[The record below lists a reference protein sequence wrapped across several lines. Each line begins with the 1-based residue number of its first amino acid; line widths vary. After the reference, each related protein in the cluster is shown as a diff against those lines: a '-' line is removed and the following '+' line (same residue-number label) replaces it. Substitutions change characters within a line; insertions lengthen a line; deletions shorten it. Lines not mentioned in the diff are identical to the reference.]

1 MAKRIMS
8 LFLAVLTLVSTFTL
22 PTSAAPTLDEA
33 MAEVDVYARNDDLEW
48 LTMNGS
54 IKTQHYTYYNYTSAQ
69 TGQVKEIPAYCVDP
83 RLYGVPALVEEG
95 TAIKYSAESIV
106 NDPKVC
112 GIIANGY
119 PHMPLTTLGVNS
131 VEEAYYATKTAL
143 WIYLLGNWSL
153 DGLGI
158 NPNLSGA
165 DKTAAERVLKATRD
179 IYNRGM
185 TWNKMVSPKLTA
197 TADQDT
203 AYPVTINGERCYQQ
217 VITINSETWPI
228 ETVKLNLANGAPDG
242 AKIMDLN
249 NQVIDRLTV
258 NTTGANGYEAQC
270 KIVYPADEVEGQTG
284 TAQLNMNSVV
294 VQYAIYYARCLEMD
308 EYGNVQDYMLDTD
321 PNIPIAASFISRFS
335 AEPDSPDT
343 PDEPDTPGTNLRI
356 IKLEE
361 GTDKP
366 LEGAVFEVLYPNG
379 DVVGSFV
386 TNAKGVIEIPV
397 TITGNYTITELIPP
411 EDHLLPERTTQN
423 VTVIHGK
430 TAEVT
435 SWNAAYGNLRVE
447 KISNT
452 GEPLE
457 GVTIQIKHIESGET
471 QTGKTGTAGVV
482 TFDGL
487 KPGGYE
493 VRELAGIKGWQAD
506 TDTIQTVSIVT
517 GETSTVTFTN
527 KELPGLRILKYDR
540 TTLKVMSDVTF
551 EIWRDGISLGQYN
564 TDQTG
569 EILILDAQPGTYLA
583 KEVQSDDAHIVDTTP
598 QQIELKAGEGI
609 RDIVFFNDLKP
620 GLRLVKVD
628 SSNPSKVIPN
638 AVFEIKSV
646 DGSYGPEEFTT
657 DKNGEIDLSKLP
669 TGAYVVTE
677 KACPGYVIDEAQRI
691 IQLNAN
697 ETAEFVFTNSKR
709 PSLTLVKLDSY
720 DSTPL
725 GGVTFRLAKIEDG
738 THYIDR
744 VTDTNGQIHVD
755 DLDSGV
761 YSVTEIDVPEGYI
774 KNVGE
779 WHVELFPGKDS
790 ELVVTNDRK
799 SDLTIRKTDKD
810 TGEAIPGVTFT
821 LSKVDGATITTEPTG
836 KDGTVTI
843 QRLEP
848 GVYTVTEQSVPEGY
862 ILDTTPQ
869 MVTIFPNRNASVHFQ
884 NYKRPTLTITKV
896 DLNGNTLSGAIFEV
910 KTKGGV
916 KIGDYPVDKNGTVT
930 ISNVHLD
937 EDYYIVTEI
946 QAPEGYILDKTPHE
960 VYLRPGKT
968 TKITIENKEKP
979 DLTIR
984 KIDSVVGDGL
994 KGAKFEIWVAK
1005 DGNQNGTY
1013 QQLDKS
1019 YYYTDENGLIQL
1031 DDLDTGWYKIK
1042 EVEPPTGFMLK
1053 EPSEQTVYV
1062 EHDKSVEVT
1071 FENIPKSALVIRK
1084 VDSDTRAPLAD
1095 AWFRVRYLGGT
1106 SGSGGTIIGEY
1117 STSANGNI
1125 VVTGLDAG
1133 TYIVEEI
1140 NAPDGYV
1147 MDTVP
1152 QTAYISGKEQDC
1164 ITLTFTN
1171 SKSGALLIKKVDS
1184 VTGEPLSD
1192 VEFFV
1197 TTSDGTVVGNSNG
1210 KFVTDSAGTIL
1221 ISNITPGTT
1230 LVVKETKT
1238 REGYVL
1244 DETPQT
1250 IKVQSNATMTLEFR
1264 NQPKGNLIINKLDSV
1279 TKKPLKG
1286 VEFKITYADGSFV
1299 DAEGGKLSTKGIY
1312 VTDSNGQIK
1321 LSGVY
1326 GTLVVTEEKTIDGY
1340 SIVPETRSQSVVVN
1354 AGDTQSITVYNDPHG
1369 SLLVT
1374 KVDSVTKEPLSG
1386 VEFKIEGC
1394 NGCEYPA
1401 GTYTTDS
1408 NGTIQLK
1415 SIPSGCYAISETK
1428 AKAGYLLDD
1437 TVHTVKVESGTCK
1450 EVTFENTPLG
1460 DLVIKKMDAVT
1471 KQPLAGAIFRV
1482 TTADEAAVG
1491 NSGGEYRT
1499 DERGYISIPD
1509 VKPSSLIVTEIKAPD
1524 GYLLDDTPKTVEI
1537 KDHQTYVLEFFNQP
1551 LGSLVIHKLDSMTK
1565 VPLEGVQFKITY
1577 ADGKVVDADSGQIS
1591 SNGLYRTDHN
1601 GQIAISG
1608 IVGTIVV
1615 TEVETID
1622 GYSIHEE
1629 TRTQTV
1635 VVNANDAQSL
1645 TFLNDPNGSL
1655 LITKVDSVTKE
1666 PLSGVEFKI
1675 AGCNGCE
1682 YPAGT
1687 YTTDSNGTIQLKSI
1701 PSGCYAISETKA
1713 KDGYL
1718 LDDTVHTVK
1727 VESGACKEVTFENTP
1742 LGDLVIKKMDA
1753 VTKEPLAGAIFRV
1766 TTADG
1771 AAVGNSGGEYRTDE
1785 RGYISISEVKPSS
1798 LIVTEIKAPDG
1809 YLLDDTPKTVEIKD
1823 HQTYVLEFFNQPLGS
1838 LIIHKLDSVTKAP
1851 LEGVQFKITY
1861 ADGKVVD
1868 ADGGHLSSNG
1878 LYWTDENGQIKI
1890 DGIIGTVVVTEMETI
1905 EGYTINEQTRSQTV
1919 VVNTDDTQSLY
1930 FYNDPIGG
1938 VEIIKVNA
1946 DKKTERI
1953 PNVTFEIRKVND
1965 ELVDTVTTDKNGR
1978 VYCALQDGA
1987 YYAVEI
1993 KTADGFKL
2001 DDTPHYFEVVDG
2013 KTSVL
2018 TIENKP
2024 VSGILIHKV
2033 DADTGDGIYG
2043 ATFLLYDKNKNPIG
2057 QYTSDQDGYIYIDD
2071 GLEAGRYYLREIKA
2085 ADGYILDDT
2094 PKTVYVRSGSTTE
2107 IEWENTAIRGQIQI
2121 IKKSANDNPING
2133 LPAGT
2138 RLEGAVFEIY
2148 DKAGNKVDTIR
2159 TDYNG
2164 RAVSKLLP
2172 LSRYTIREVQ
2182 APAYYAVNP
2191 TVMTAY
2197 LEYEGQIVTFE
2208 VENESVSPGVA
2219 IKKNGYAEVM
2229 PGQPIK
2235 YTLTGIGNTSTVS
2248 LNSFYWRDTLPG
2260 QVTLTRLVTGTYN
2273 QQLSYKIVYKT
2284 NLSGDSYRTLADNLS
2299 TTKNY
2304 VLDTRPAILGLA
2316 ANEKVTEIMYVFGI
2330 VKAGFGQV
2338 ETPYIYGTVAQGLSN
2353 GSSIV
2358 NVADVGGLYNGQWIM
2373 AASRWL
2379 TTVYAKTTVTLPKT
2393 GY

>member
-1 MAKRIMS
+1 MTKRIMS

-22 PTSAAPTLDEA
+22 PASAAPTLEEA

-54 IKTQHYTYYNYTSAQ
+54 VKTQHYTYYNFTSTQ
-69 TGQVKEIPAYCVDP
+69 TGQTKEIPAYCVDP
-83 RLYGVPALVEEG
+83 RLYGVPALVDEG

-119 PHMPLTTLGVNS
+119 PHMPLSTLGVNS

-158 NPNLSGA
+158 NPKLSGPE
-165 DKTAAERVLKATRD
+165 KTAAERVLKATRD

-185 TWNKMVSPKLTA
+185 TWDKMVSPKLTA

-203 AYPVTINGERCYQQ
+203 AYPVTINGESYYQQ

-242 AKIMDLN
+242 AKILDMDN
-249 NQVIDRLTV
+249 KEIDRLTV
-258 NTTGANGYEAQC
+258 NTSGTSGYEAQC
-270 KIVYPADEVEGQTG
+270 KIVYPASEVEGQTG

-321 PNIPIAASFISRFS
+321 PHIPITASFISRFS
-335 AEPDSPDT
+335 AEPDNPGT

-366 LEGAVFEVLYPNG
+366 LKGAVFEVIYPNG
-379 DVVGSFV
+379 DVVGSFA
-386 TNAKGVIEIPV
+386 TNAKGIIEIPV
-397 TITGNYTITELIPP
+397 TITGNYTVTELIPP

-423 VTVIHGK
+423 VTVVHGK

-435 SWNAAYGNLRVE
+435 FWNAPYGNLRVE
-447 KISNT
+447 KISDT

-471 QTGKTGTAGVV
+471 QTGKTSGAGVI
-482 TFDGL
+482 TFGGL

-551 EIWRDGISLGQYN
+551 EIWQDGVSLGQFN
-564 TDQTG
+564 TDQMG
-569 EILILDAQPGTYLA
+569 EILLLDAQPGTYLV
-583 KEVQSDDAHIVDTTP
+583 KEVQSDDEHIVDTTP
-598 QQIELKAGEGI
+598 QQIELKAGDGI
-609 RDIVFFNDLKP
+609 KDLVFFNNLKP

-628 SSNPSKVIPN
+628 SANPSKVIPN

-677 KACPGYVIDEAQRI
+677 KSCPGYVIDQAQRI

-709 PSLTLVKLDSY
+709 PSFTLVKLDSY

-755 DLDSGV
+755 DLDPSI

-774 KNVGE
+774 KNKGE

-843 QRLEP
+843 SRLEP
-848 GVYTVTEQSVPEGY
+848 GVYTVTEQNVPEGY
-862 ILDTTPQ
+862 ILDTVPQ
-869 MVTIFPNRNASVHFQ
+869 MVTVFPNRNTSVHFQ
-884 NYKRPTLTITKV
+884 NHKRPTLTISKV
-896 DLNGNTLSGAIFEV
+896 DINGNALPGAIFEV
-910 KTKGGV
+910 KTKDGV
-916 KIGDYPVDKNGTVT
+916 KIGDYPVDKNGKVT

-937 EDYYIVTEI
+937 EGYHIMTEI

-968 TKITIENKEKP
+968 TEITIENEEKP

-994 KGAKFEIWVAK
+994 KGAKFEILVGK

-1042 EVEPPTGFMLK
+1042 EIEPPDGFMLK
-1053 EPSEQTVYV
+1053 EPSEQTIYV
-1062 EHDKSVEVT
+1062 EHDKAVEVT

-1084 VDSDTRAPLAD
+1084 IDSDTGAPLAN

-1117 STSANGNI
+1117 NTSANGNI
-1125 VVTGLDAG
+1125 IVTNLDAG
-1133 TYIVEEI
+1133 TYIIEEI

-1147 MDTVP
+1147 IDTAP

-1164 ITLTFTN
+1164 ITLSFTN
-1171 SKSGALLIKKVDS
+1171 SKNGALLIKKVDS
-1184 VTGEPLSD
+1184 VSGAPLSD

-1197 TTSDGTVVGNSNG
+1197 TTSDGTVVGNANG

-1221 ISNITPGTT
+1221 ISNIAPGTT

-1238 REGYVL
+1238 RDGYVL
-1244 DETPQT
+1244 DEMPQT
-1250 IKVQSNATMTLEFR
+1250 IKVQSNATMTMEFR

-1299 DAEGGKLSTKGIY
+1299 DAEGGKLSTKGVY

-1326 GTLVVTEEKTIDGY
+1326 GTLVVTEEKTIEGY
-1340 SIVPETRSQSVVVN
+1340 SIAPETRSQSVVVN
-1354 AGDTQSITVYNDPHG
+1354 AGDTQTITVYNDPH
-1369 SLLVT
+1369 
-1374 KVDSVTKEPLSG
+1374 
-1386 VEFKIEGC
+1386 
-1394 NGCEYPA
+1394 
-1401 GTYTTDS
+1401 
-1408 NGTIQLK
+1408 
-1415 SIPSGCYAISETK
+1415 
-1428 AKAGYLLDD
+1428 
-1437 TVHTVKVESGTCK
+1437 
-1450 EVTFENTPLG
+1450 
-1460 DLVIKKMDAVT
+1460 
-1471 KQPLAGAIFRV
+1471 
-1482 TTADEAAVG
+1482 
-1491 NSGGEYRT
+1491 
-1499 DERGYISIPD
+1499 
-1509 VKPSSLIVTEIKAPD
+1509 
-1524 GYLLDDTPKTVEI
+1524 
-1537 KDHQTYVLEFFNQP
+1537 
-1551 LGSLVIHKLDSMTK
+1551 
-1565 VPLEGVQFKITY
+1565 
-1577 ADGKVVDADSGQIS
+1577 
-1591 SNGLYRTDHN
+1591 
-1601 GQIAISG
+1601 
-1608 IVGTIVV
+1608 
-1615 TEVETID
+1615 
-1622 GYSIHEE
+1622 
-1629 TRTQTV
+1629 
-1635 VVNANDAQSL
+1635 
-1645 TFLNDPNGSL
+1645 GSL

-1701 PSGCYAISETKA
+1701 PSGYYSITETRA

-1718 LDDTVHTVK
+1718 LNDTVHTVK
-1727 VESGACKEVTFENTP
+1727 VESGTCKEVTFENSP
-1742 LGDLVIKKMDA
+1742 LGGLVIKKMDA

-1785 RGYISISEVKPSS
+1785 RGYISIPDVKPSS

-1809 YLLDDTPKTVEIKD
+1809 YLLDDTSKTIEIKNYQTYVLEFFNQPKGNLIINKLDSITGEPLKGVEFKITYADGSYVDAEGGKLSSKGIYITDSNGQIKLSGVYGTLVVTEEKTIDGYSIDPATRSQSVVVNAGDTQTLTFYNDPYGSLLITKVDSVTKEPLSGVEFKIAGCNGCEYPAGTYTTDSNGTIRLKSVPSGCYTITETKAKAGYLLDNTVHTVKVESASCKEVTFGNTPLGGLVIKKMDAVTKEPLAGAVFRVTTADGAAVGNSGGEYRTDERGYISIPDVKPSSLIVTEIKAPKGYLLDDTSKTVEIKD

-1838 LIIHKLDSVTKAP
+1838 LIIHKLDSVTKVP

-1861 ADGKVVD
+1861 ADGKVVE
-1868 ADGGHLSSNG
+1868 ADGGQLSSNG

-1890 DGIIGTVVVTEMETI
+1890 NGITGTVVVTEMETI
-1905 EGYTINEQTRSQTV
+1905 EGYTIHEEARSQTV
-1919 VVNTDDTQSLY
+1919 VINTNDTQSLY
-1930 FYNDPIGG
+1930 FYNDPVGG

-1946 DKKTERI
+1946 DKRTERI
-1953 PNVTFEIRKVND
+1953 PSVTFEIRKVND

-1978 VYCALQDGA
+1978 VYCALEDGA

-1993 KTADGFKL
+1993 KAADGFKL
-2001 DDTPHYFEVVDG
+2001 DNTPHYFEVVDG
-2013 KTSVL
+2013 KTSTL

-2024 VSGILIHKV
+2024 LSGILIHKV

-2043 ATFLLYDKNKNPIG
+2043 ATFLLYDRNKNPIG
-2057 QYTSDQDGYIYIDD
+2057 QYTTDQDGYIHIDD

-2085 ADGYILDDT
+2085 ADGYILDNT
-2094 PKTVYVRSGSTTE
+2094 LKTVYIRSGSTTE
-2107 IEWENTAIRGQIQI
+2107 IEWENRAIRGQIQI

-2148 DKAGNKVDTIR
+2148 NKAGNKVDTIR

-2164 RAVSKLLP
+2164 RAVSRLLP

-2208 VENESVSPGVA
+2208 VENDSVSTGVA
-2219 IKKNGYAEVM
+2219 IKKSGYAEVM

-2235 YTLTGIGNTSTVS
+2235 YTLTGIGNSSTVP
-2248 LNSFYWRDTLPG
+2248 LGSFYWRDNLPG
-2260 QVTLTRLVTGTYN
+2260 QVKLDKIVTGTYN
-2273 QQLSYKIVYKT
+2273 QQLSYKVVYKT
-2284 NLSGDSYRTLADNLS
+2284 NLSDQYRTLADNLS

-2304 VLDTRPAILGLA
+2304 VLDARPVVLGLA
-2316 ANEKVTEIMYVFGI
+2316 ANEKVTEIMFVFGT

-2338 ETPYIYGTVAQGLSN
+2338 ETPYIYGTVANGLSN

-2358 NVADVGGLYNGQWIM
+2358 NVADVGGLYQNQWIQ
-2373 AASRWL
+2373 AVSRWV
-2379 TTVYAKTTVTLPKT
+2379 TNVYAKTNVTLPKT

>member
-1 MAKRIMS
+1 MKKRIS
-8 LFLAVLTLVSTFTL
+8 SFLLAVVMLIGLL
-22 PTSAAPTLDEA
+22 PTTSFAAGTLEEA
-33 MAEVDVYARNDDLEW
+33 MAEVDIYAKNDDLEW

-54 IKTQHYTYYNYTSAQ
+54 VKTQHYTYYNYTSVQ
-69 TGQVKEIPAYCVDP
+69 TGQTNEIPAYCVDP

-119 PHMPLTTLGVNS
+119 PHMPLSTLGVNS
-131 VEEAYYATKTAL
+131 VDEAYYATKTAL

-158 NPNLSGA
+158 NPSLSGA
-165 DKTAAERVLKATRD
+165 ERTAAERVLKATRD

-203 AYPVTINGERCYQQ
+203 AYPVTINGESYYQQ
-217 VITINSETWPI
+217 VVTINSETWPI

-242 AKIMDLN
+242 AKILDMND
-249 NQVIDRLTV
+249 QEIDRLTV
-258 NTTGANGYEAQC
+258 NTSGANGYEAQC
-270 KIVYPADEVEGQTG
+270 KIVYPASEVEGQTG

-294 VQYAIYYARCLEMD
+294 VQYAIYYARCLETD
-308 EYGNVQDYMLDTD
+308 QYGNVQDYMLDSD
-321 PNIPIAASFISRFS
+321 PHIPIAASFISRFS
-335 AEPDSPDT
+335 ASPST
-343 PDEPDTPGTNLRI
+343 PDEPDEPDNPGTNLRI
-356 IKLEE
+356 VKLEE

-366 LEGAVFEVLYPNG
+366 LAGAVFEVLYPNG
-379 DVVGSFV
+379 DVVGSFA

-397 TITGNYTITELIPP
+397 TITGNYTVTELVPP

-423 VTVIHGK
+423 VTVVHGK

-435 SWNAAYGNLRVE
+435 FWNVPYGNLRVE
-447 KISNT
+447 KISDT
-452 GEPLE
+452 GDPLK
-457 GVTIQIKHIESGET
+457 GVTIQIKHIASGET
-471 QTGKTGTAGVV
+471 QTGKTSSTGVIE
-482 TFDGL
+482 FDGL

-493 VRELAGIKGWQAD
+493 VRELAGIEGWQAD
-506 TDTIQTVSIVT
+506 TDTVQTVSIVT

-551 EIWRDGISLGQYN
+551 EIWRDGISLGQFN
-564 TDQTG
+564 TDQMG
-569 EILILDAQPGTYLA
+569 EILILDAQPGTYLV
-583 KEVQSDDAHIVDTTP
+583 KEVQSDDEHIVDTTP
-598 QQIELKAGEGI
+598 QQNELKAGDGI
-609 RDIVFFNDLKP
+609 RDLVFFNDLKP

-628 SSNPSKVIPN
+628 SANPSKVIPN

-646 DGSYGPEEFTT
+646 DGNYGPEEFTT

-677 KACPGYVIDEAQRI
+677 KSCPGYVIDQAQRI

-709 PSLTLVKLDSY
+709 PSFTLVKLDSY

-725 GGVTFRLAKIEDG
+725 GGVTFRIAKIEDG

-755 DLDSGV
+755 DLDPGI

-774 KNVGE
+774 KNNGE

-843 QRLEP
+843 SRLEP

-862 ILDTTPQ
+862 ILDTVPQ
-869 MVTIFPNRNASVHFQ
+869 MVTVFPNRNASVHFQ
-884 NYKRPTLTITKV
+884 NHKRPTLTISKV
-896 DLNGNTLSGAIFEV
+896 DLNGNALPGAIFEV
-910 KTKGGV
+910 KTKSGV
-916 KIGDYPVDKNGTVT
+916 KIGDYPVDKNGKVT

-937 EDYYIVTEI
+937 EGYYIVTEI

-1042 EVEPPTGFMLK
+1042 EVEPPAGFMLK
-1053 EPSEQTVYV
+1053 EPSAQTIYV
-1062 EHDKSVEVT
+1062 EHDKAVEVT

-1084 VDSDTRAPLAD
+1084 IDSDTGALLAN

-1117 STSANGNI
+1117 NTSANGNI
-1125 VVTGLDAG
+1125 IVTNLDAS
-1133 TYIVEEI
+1133 TYIIEEI

-1147 MDTVP
+1147 IDTAP

-1171 SKSGALLIKKVDS
+1171 SKNGALLIKKVDS
-1184 VTGEPLSD
+1184 VSGEPLSD

-1197 TTSDGTVVGNSNG
+1197 TTSDGTVVGNANG
-1210 KFVTDSAGTIL
+1210 KFITDSAGTIL
-1221 ISNITPGTT
+1221 ISDIAPGTT

-1238 REGYVL
+1238 RDGYVL

-1250 IKVQSNATMTLEFR
+1250 VKIQSNATMTLEFR

-1279 TKKPLKG
+1279 TQKPLEG
-1286 VEFKITYADGSFV
+1286 VEFRITYSDGTYV
-1299 DAEGGKLSTKGIY
+1299 DAEGGKLSTKGVY
-1312 VTDSNGQIK
+1312 ATDSNGQIK

-1340 SIVPETRSQSVVVN
+1340 SIDPTTRSQSVLVN
-1354 AGDTQSITVYNDPHG
+1354 AGDTQTITVYNDPY
-1369 SLLVT
+1369 
-1374 KVDSVTKEPLSG
+1374 
-1386 VEFKIEGC
+1386 GC
-1394 NGCEYPA
+1394 
-1401 GTYTTDS
+1401 
-1408 NGTIQLK
+1408 
-1415 SIPSGCYAISETK
+1415 
-1428 AKAGYLLDD
+1428 
-1437 TVHTVKVESGTCK
+1437 
-1450 EVTFENTPLG
+1450 
-1460 DLVIKKMDAVT
+1460 
-1471 KQPLAGAIFRV
+1471 
-1482 TTADEAAVG
+1482 
-1491 NSGGEYRT
+1491 
-1499 DERGYISIPD
+1499 
-1509 VKPSSLIVTEIKAPD
+1509 
-1524 GYLLDDTPKTVEI
+1524 
-1537 KDHQTYVLEFFNQP
+1537 
-1551 LGSLVIHKLDSMTK
+1551 
-1565 VPLEGVQFKITY
+1565 
-1577 ADGKVVDADSGQIS
+1577 
-1591 SNGLYRTDHN
+1591 
-1601 GQIAISG
+1601 
-1608 IVGTIVV
+1608 
-1615 TEVETID
+1615 
-1622 GYSIHEE
+1622 
-1629 TRTQTV
+1629 
-1635 VVNANDAQSL
+1635 
-1645 TFLNDPNGSL
+1645 L

-1675 AGCNGCE
+1675 AGCDGCE

-1687 YTTDSNGTIQLKSI
+1687 YTTDSNGTIRLKGV
-1701 PSGCYAISETKA
+1701 PSGCYAITETKA

-1771 AAVGNSGGEYRTDE
+1771 AAVGNTGGEYRTDE
-1785 RGYISISEVKPSS
+1785 RGYISISDVDPSS
-1798 LIVTEIKAPDG
+1798 VIVQEVQAPAG

-1838 LIIHKLDSVTKAP
+1838 LIVHKLDSVTKAP

-1861 ADGKVVD
+1861 ADGRVVD
-1868 ADGGHLSSNG
+1868 AGGGQLSSNG

-1890 DGIIGTVVVTEMETI
+1890 EGITGTVVVTEMKTI
-1905 EGYTINEQTRSQTV
+1905 EGYTIHEETRSQTV
-1919 VVNTDDTQSLY
+1919 VVNTNDVRSLY

-1953 PNVTFEIRKVND
+1953 PGVTFEIRKVDD

-1978 VYCALQDGA
+1978 VFYSLEDGS

-1993 KTADGFKL
+1993 EAAEGFKL
-2001 DDTPHYFEVVDG
+2001 DITPHYFEVVDG
-2013 KTSVL
+2013 KTSTL
-2018 TIENKP
+2018 TVKNKAL
-2024 VSGILIHKV
+2024 SGILIHKI
-2033 DADTGDGIYG
+2033 DSTTGEGIYG
-2043 ATFLLYDKNKNPIG
+2043 VSFLLYDSNKKPIG
-2057 QYTSDQDGYIYIDD
+2057 QYVSDQDGWVYIDD
-2071 GLEAGRYYLREIKA
+2071 LPESGRYYLRELENE
-2085 ADGYILDDT
+2085 GYILD
-2094 PKTVYVRSGSTTE
+2094 KELKAVYVRVGKTTE
-2107 IEWENTAIRGQIQI
+2107 IEWENTPITGQIQI
-2121 IKKSANDNPING
+2121 IKTSADYNSVNG
-2133 LPAGT
+2133 WPAGT
-2138 RLEGAVFEIY
+2138 PIPNTIFEVY
-2148 DKAGNKVDTIR
+2148 NAKTGKLVDTIK
-2159 TDYNG
+2159 TNKNG
-2164 RAVSKLLP
+2164 IAISKALP
-2172 LSRYTIREVQ
+2172 LGRYKLIESQSAEFYGLDKTPIEVE
-2182 APAYYAVNP
+2182 
-2191 TVMTAY
+2191 
-2197 LEYEGQIVTFE
+2197 LEFEGQIVKAAMT
-2208 VENESVSPGVA
+2208 NKSLYTNVS
-2219 IKKNGYAEVM
+2219 IKKVGYTEVM
-2229 PGQPIK
+2229 PGQSIR
-2235 YTLTGIGNTSTVS
+2235 YDFSGIANNSTTALT
-2248 LNSFYWRDTLPG
+2248 SFYWRDTLPSNA
-2260 QVTLTRLVTGTYN
+2260 VRLDKIITGTYN
-2273 QQLSYKIVYKT
+2273 APGNYKIVYKT
-2284 NLSGDSYRTLADNLS
+2284 NLSNGNYRTLADNLS
-2299 TTKNY
+2299 TQRNY
-2304 VLDTRPAILGLA
+2304 VLDTSPAALGLA
-2316 ANEKVTEIMYVFGI
+2316 ANEYVTEFMVSFG
-2330 VKAGFGQV
+2330 VVPANFRQV
-2338 ETPYIYGTVAQGLSN
+2338 ESPTVYCNVVSWLTGGTQFTN
-2353 GSSIV
+2353 Q
-2358 NVADVGGLYNGQWIM
+2358 ADVGGVHNGQWIM
-2373 AASRWL
+2373 AATRWV
-2379 TTVYAKTTVTLPKT
+2379 TRVYKPAEPLPRT

>member
-1 MAKRIMS
+1 MAKRILS
-8 LFLAVLTLVSTFTL
+8 LFLAVLTLVGTFTL
-22 PTSAAPTLDEA
+22 PASAAPTLNEA
-33 MAEVDVYARNDDLEW
+33 MAEVDIYAHNDDLEW

-54 IKTQHYTYYNYTSAQ
+54 VKTQHYTYYNYTSVQ
-69 TGQVKEIPAYCVDP
+69 TGQTNEIPAYCVDP

-95 TAIKYSAESIV
+95 TAIKYSAESVV

-119 PHMPLTTLGVNS
+119 PHMPLSTLGVNS
-131 VEEAYYATKTAL
+131 VDEAYYATKTAL

-158 NPNLSGA
+158 NPSLSGA
-165 DKTAAERVLKATRD
+165 EKAAAERVLKATRD

-242 AKIMDLN
+242 AKILDMN
-249 NQVIDRLTV
+249 NQEIDRLTIATSG
-258 NTTGANGYEAQC
+258 TTGYEAQC
-270 KIVYPADEVEGQTG
+270 KIVYPASQVEGQTG

-294 VQYAIYYARCLEMD
+294 VQYAIYYARCLETD

-335 AEPDSPDT
+335 AEPNTPDE

-356 IKLEE
+356 VKLEE
-361 GTDKP
+361 GTDQP
-366 LEGAVFEVLYPNG
+366 LEGAVFQVLNPDG
-379 DVVGSFV
+379 SVLGSFSS
-386 TNAKGVIEIPV
+386 NSRGIIEIPV
-397 TITGNYTITELIPP
+397 TVTGNYTITELIPP
-411 EDHLLPERTTQN
+411 ENHLLPERATQN
-423 VTVIHGK
+423 VTVVHGK

-435 SWNAAYGNLRVE
+435 FWNAPFGNLRVE
-447 KISNT
+447 KISDT
-452 GEPLE
+452 GDPLE
-457 GVTIQIKHIESGET
+457 GVTIQIKHIASGET
-471 QTGKTGTAGVV
+471 QTGKTGSGGVIE
-482 TFDGL
+482 FDDL

-493 VRELAGIKGWQAD
+493 VKELAGIEGWQAD

-517 GETSTVTFTN
+517 GKTSTVTFTN

-540 TTLKVMSDVTF
+540 TTLKVMADVTF
-551 EIWRDGISLGQYN
+551 EIWRDGVSLGQFN
-564 TDQTG
+564 TDQMG
-569 EILILDAQPGTYLA
+569 EILLLDAQPGTYLV
-583 KEVQSDDAHIVDTTP
+583 KEVQSDDEHIVDTTP
-598 QQIELKAGEGI
+598 QQIELKAGDGI
-609 RDIVFFNDLKP
+609 RDLVFFNDLKP
-620 GLRLVKVD
+620 GMRLVKVD
-628 SSNPSKVIPN
+628 SANPSKAIPN

-646 DGSYGPEEFTT
+646 DGNYGPEEFTT
-657 DKNGEIDLSKLP
+657 NKNGEIDLSKLP

-677 KACPGYVIDEAQRI
+677 KSCPGYVIDEAQRI

-709 PSLTLVKLDSY
+709 PSFTLVKLDSY

-755 DLDSGV
+755 DLDPGV
-761 YSVTEIDVPEGYI
+761 YSVTEIDVPKGYI
-774 KNVGE
+774 KNDGE

-843 QRLEP
+843 SRLEP

-884 NYKRPTLTITKV
+884 NYKRPTLTISKV
-896 DLNGNTLSGAIFEV
+896 DLNGNALSGAIFEV

-937 EDYYIVTEI
+937 EGYYIVTET

-968 TKITIENKEKP
+968 TEITIENKEKP

-1019 YYYTDENGLIQL
+1019 YYYTDEDGLIQL
-1031 DDLDTGWYKIK
+1031 DDLDTGWYKIR
-1042 EVEPPTGFMLK
+1042 EVEPPAGFMLK
-1053 EPSEQTVYV
+1053 EPSEQTIYV
-1062 EHDKSVEVT
+1062 EHDKAVEVT

-1084 VDSDTRAPLAD
+1084 IDSDTGAPLAN

-1125 VVTGLDAG
+1125 VVTDLDAG
-1133 TYIVEEI
+1133 TYIIEEI
-1140 NAPDGYV
+1140 NAPEGYV
-1147 MDTVP
+1147 IDTAP

-1164 ITLTFTN
+1164 IALSFTN
-1171 SKSGALLIKKVDS
+1171 SKNGALLIKKVDS
-1184 VTGEPLSD
+1184 VTKEPLSD

-1197 TTSDGTVVGNSNG
+1197 TTSDGTVVGNANG

-1221 ISNITPGTT
+1221 ISNVTPGTT

-1238 REGYVL
+1238 RDGYVL

-1250 IKVQSNATMTLEFR
+1250 IKIQSNATLTLEFR

-1279 TKKPLKG
+1279 TKKPLEG
-1286 VEFKITYADGSFV
+1286 VEFRITYSDGSYV
-1299 DAEGGKLSTKGIY
+1299 DAESGKLSSKGLY
-1312 VTDSNGQIK
+1312 VTDANGQIK
-1321 LSGVY
+1321 LSGIY
-1326 GTLVVTEEKTIDGY
+1326 GTVVVTEEKTVEGY
-1340 SIVPETRSQSVVVN
+1340 SIDPETRSQSVVVN
-1354 AGDTQSITVYNDPHG
+1354 AGDTQTITVYNDPY
-1369 SLLVT
+1369 
-1374 KVDSVTKEPLSG
+1374 
-1386 VEFKIEGC
+1386 GC
-1394 NGCEYPA
+1394 
-1401 GTYTTDS
+1401 
-1408 NGTIQLK
+1408 
-1415 SIPSGCYAISETK
+1415 
-1428 AKAGYLLDD
+1428 
-1437 TVHTVKVESGTCK
+1437 
-1450 EVTFENTPLG
+1450 
-1460 DLVIKKMDAVT
+1460 
-1471 KQPLAGAIFRV
+1471 
-1482 TTADEAAVG
+1482 
-1491 NSGGEYRT
+1491 
-1499 DERGYISIPD
+1499 
-1509 VKPSSLIVTEIKAPD
+1509 
-1524 GYLLDDTPKTVEI
+1524 
-1537 KDHQTYVLEFFNQP
+1537 
-1551 LGSLVIHKLDSMTK
+1551 
-1565 VPLEGVQFKITY
+1565 
-1577 ADGKVVDADSGQIS
+1577 
-1591 SNGLYRTDHN
+1591 
-1601 GQIAISG
+1601 
-1608 IVGTIVV
+1608 
-1615 TEVETID
+1615 
-1622 GYSIHEE
+1622 
-1629 TRTQTV
+1629 
-1635 VVNANDAQSL
+1635 
-1645 TFLNDPNGSL
+1645 L

-1666 PLSGVEFKI
+1666 PLSGVEFRI
-1675 AGCNGCE
+1675 TGCDGCE

-1687 YTTDSNGTIQLKSI
+1687 YTTDSNGTIRLKSV
-1701 PSGCYAISETKA
+1701 PSGCYAVMETKA
-1713 KDGYL
+1713 KAGYL

-1742 LGDLVIKKMDA
+1742 LGNLVIKKMDA

-1771 AAVGNSGGEYRTDE
+1771 AAVGNTGGEYRTDE
-1785 RGYISISEVKPSS
+1785 RGYISISDVEPSS
-1798 LIVTEIKAPDG
+1798 VIVQEVQAPTG
-1809 YLLDDTPKTVEIKD
+1809 YLLDDSPKTIEIKD

-1838 LIIHKLDSVTKAP
+1838 LVIHKLDSVTKAP

-1861 ADGKVVD
+1861 ADGRVVD
-1868 ADGGHLSSNG
+1868 ADDGQLSSNG

-1890 DGIIGTVVVTEMETI
+1890 DGIIGSVVVTEMETI
-1905 EGYTINEQTRSQTV
+1905 EGYTIHEETRTQTV
-1919 VVNTDDTQSLY
+1919 VVNTNDTQSLY

-1938 VEIIKVNA
+1938 IEIIKVNA

-1953 PNVTFEIRKVND
+1953 PDTTFEIRKAND
-1965 ELVDTVTTDKNGR
+1965 ELVDTVTTDQNGR
-1978 VYCALQDGA
+1978 VFCSLEDGA

-1993 KTADGFKL
+1993 EAAEGFKL
-2001 DDTPHYFEVVDG
+2001 DSTPHYFEVVDG
-2013 KTSVL
+2013 KTSTL
-2018 TIENKP
+2018 TVKNKAL
-2024 VSGILIHKV
+2024 SGILIHKIDSV
-2033 DADTGDGIYG
+2033 TGEGIYG
-2043 ATFLLYDKNKNPIG
+2043 VTFLLYDGNKNPIG
-2057 QYTSDQDGYIYIDD
+2057 QYVSDQDGYIYIDT
-2071 GLEAGRYYLREIKA
+2071 GLDAGRYYLREIKV
-2085 ADGYILDDT
+2085 ADGYLRDDT
-2094 PKTVYVRSGSTTE
+2094 LKTVYVRSGSTTE
-2107 IEWENTAIRGQIQI
+2107 IEWENTAVRGQIQI
-2121 IKKSANDNPING
+2121 IKKSANDNSING

-2138 RLEGAVFEIY
+2138 LLQGAVFEIY
-2148 DKAGNKVDTIR
+2148 DKAGNTVDTIR
-2159 TDYNG
+2159 TDRNG
-2164 RAVSKLLP
+2164 SAVSKLLP
-2172 LSRYTIREVQ
+2172 LGRYTIREVS
-2182 APAYYAVNP
+2182 APSYYSVNP
-2191 TVMTAY
+2191 TLMTAY

-2208 VENESVSPGVA
+2208 VENDSVSTGVS
-2219 IKKNGYAEVM
+2219 IKKTGYNEVM

-2235 YTLTGIGNTSTVS
+2235 YTITGVGNTSTVPLS
-2248 LNSFYWRDTLPG
+2248 SFYWRDTLPG

-2304 VLDTRPAILGLA
+2304 VLDARPAILGLA
-2316 ANEKVTEIMYVFGI
+2316 ANEKVTEIMCVFGI
-2330 VKAGFGQV
+2330 VKGGFGQV

>member
-1 MAKRIMS
+1 MAKRILS
-8 LFLAVLTLVSTFTL
+8 LFLAVLTLVGTFTL
-22 PTSAAPTLDEA
+22 PASAAPTLDEA
-33 MAEVDVYARNDDLEW
+33 MAEVDIYARNDDLEW

-54 IKTQHYTYYNYTSAQ
+54 IKTQHYTYYNYTSVQ
-69 TGQVKEIPAYCVDP
+69 TGRVKEIPAYCVDP

-119 PHMPLTTLGVNS
+119 PHMPLSTLGVSS
-131 VEEAYYATKTAL
+131 VDEAYYATKTAL

-158 NPNLSGA
+158 NPSLSGA
-165 DKTAAERVLKATRD
+165 EKAAAERVLKATRD

-203 AYPVTINGERCYQQ
+203 AYPVTINGERYYQQ

-228 ETVKLNLANGAPDG
+228 ETVKMNLANGAPDG
-242 AKIMDLN
+242 AKILDMN
-249 NQVIDRLTV
+249 NQEIDRLTIATSG
-258 NTTGANGYEAQC
+258 TTGYEAQC
-270 KIVYPADEVEGQTG
+270 KIVYPASKVEGHTG

-321 PNIPIAASFISRFS
+321 PHIPIAASFISRFS
-335 AEPDSPDT
+335 ASPST
-343 PDEPDTPGTNLRI
+343 PDEPDEPDNPGTNLRI

-366 LEGAVFEVLYPNG
+366 LKGAVFEVLYPNG
-379 DVVGSFV
+379 DVVGSFA

-397 TITGNYTITELIPP
+397 TITGNYTVTELIPP

-423 VTVIHGK
+423 VTVVHGK

-435 SWNAAYGNLRVE
+435 LWNAPYGNLRVE
-447 KISNT
+447 KISDT
-452 GEPLE
+452 GDPLK
-457 GVTIQIKHIESGET
+457 GVTIQIKHIASGET
-471 QTGKTGTAGVV
+471 QTGKTSSAGVIE
-482 TFDGL
+482 FEGL

-493 VRELAGIKGWQAD
+493 VRELAGIEGWQAD
-506 TDTIQTVSIVT
+506 TDTIQTVSIVS
-517 GETSTVTFTN
+517 GKTSTVTFTN

-540 TTLKVMSDVTF
+540 TTLKVMADVTF
-551 EIWRDGISLGQYN
+551 EIWRDGVSLGQFN
-564 TDQTG
+564 TDQMG
-569 EILILDAQPGTYLA
+569 ESLLLDAQPGTYLV
-583 KEVQSDDAHIVDTTP
+583 KEVQSDDEHIVDTTP
-598 QQIELKAGEGI
+598 QQIELKAGDGI
-609 RDIVFFNDLKP
+609 RELVFFNDLKP
-620 GLRLVKVD
+620 GLRLIKVD
-628 SSNPSKVIPN
+628 SANPSKVIPN

-709 PSLTLVKLDSY
+709 PSFTLVKLDSY

-725 GGVTFRLAKIEDG
+725 GGVTFRLARIKDG

-755 DLDSGV
+755 DLDPGV

-774 KNVGE
+774 KNNGE

-799 SDLTIRKTDKD
+799 SDLAIRKTDKD

-843 QRLEP
+843 SRLEP

-884 NYKRPTLTITKV
+884 NYKRPTLTISKV
-896 DLNGNTLSGAIFEV
+896 DLNGNALSGAIFEV
-910 KTKGGV
+910 KTKDGV
-916 KIGDYPVDKNGTVT
+916 KIGDYPVDKNGKVT

-937 EDYYIVTEI
+937 EGYYIVTEI

-968 TKITIENKEKP
+968 TEITIENEEKP

-1019 YYYTDENGLIQL
+1019 YYYTDENGLIRL

-1042 EVEPPTGFMLK
+1042 EIEPPNGFMLK
-1053 EPSEQTVYV
+1053 EPSEQTIYV
-1062 EHDKSVEVT
+1062 EHDKAVEVT
-1071 FENIPKSALVIRK
+1071 FENVPKSALVIRK
-1084 VDSDTRAPLAD
+1084 IDSDTGAPLSN

-1125 VVTGLDAG
+1125 VVTDLDAG
-1133 TYIVEEI
+1133 SYIIEEI
-1140 NAPDGYV
+1140 NAPEGYV
-1147 MDTVP
+1147 IDTAP

-1171 SKSGALLIKKVDS
+1171 SKNGALLIKKVDS

-1197 TTSDGTVVGNSNG
+1197 TTSDGTVVGNANG
-1210 KFVTDSAGTIL
+1210 KFVTDSAGSIL
-1221 ISNITPGTT
+1221 ISDITPGTT
-1230 LVVKETKT
+1230 LVVKETKP
-1238 REGYVL
+1238 REGYIL
-1244 DETPQT
+1244 DEASQT
-1250 IKVQSNATMTLEFR
+1250 IKVQANATMILEFR
-1264 NQPKGNLIINKLDSV
+1264 NQPKGN
-1279 TKKPLKG
+1279 
-1286 VEFKITYADGSFV
+1286 
-1299 DAEGGKLSTKGIY
+1299 
-1312 VTDSNGQIK
+1312 
-1321 LSGVY
+1321 
-1326 GTLVVTEEKTIDGY
+1326 
-1340 SIVPETRSQSVVVN
+1340 
-1354 AGDTQSITVYNDPHG
+1354 
-1369 SLLVT
+1369 
-1374 KVDSVTKEPLSG
+1374 
-1386 VEFKIEGC
+1386 
-1394 NGCEYPA
+1394 
-1401 GTYTTDS
+1401 
-1408 NGTIQLK
+1408 
-1415 SIPSGCYAISETK
+1415 
-1428 AKAGYLLDD
+1428 
-1437 TVHTVKVESGTCK
+1437 
-1450 EVTFENTPLG
+1450 
-1460 DLVIKKMDAVT
+1460 
-1471 KQPLAGAIFRV
+1471 
-1482 TTADEAAVG
+1482 
-1491 NSGGEYRT
+1491 
-1499 DERGYISIPD
+1499 
-1509 VKPSSLIVTEIKAPD
+1509 
-1524 GYLLDDTPKTVEI
+1524 
-1537 KDHQTYVLEFFNQP
+1537 
-1551 LGSLVIHKLDSMTK
+1551 
-1565 VPLEGVQFKITY
+1565 
-1577 ADGKVVDADSGQIS
+1577 
-1591 SNGLYRTDHN
+1591 
-1601 GQIAISG
+1601 
-1608 IVGTIVV
+1608 
-1615 TEVETID
+1615 
-1622 GYSIHEE
+1622 
-1629 TRTQTV
+1629 
-1635 VVNANDAQSL
+1635 
-1645 TFLNDPNGSL
+1645 
-1655 LITKVDSVTKE
+1655 
-1666 PLSGVEFKI
+1666 
-1675 AGCNGCE
+1675 
-1682 YPAGT
+1682 
-1687 YTTDSNGTIQLKSI
+1687 
-1701 PSGCYAISETKA
+1701 
-1713 KDGYL
+1713 
-1718 LDDTVHTVK
+1718 
-1727 VESGACKEVTFENTP
+1727 
-1742 LGDLVIKKMDA
+1742 
-1753 VTKEPLAGAIFRV
+1753 
-1766 TTADG
+1766 
-1771 AAVGNSGGEYRTDE
+1771 
-1785 RGYISISEVKPSS
+1785 
-1798 LIVTEIKAPDG
+1798 
-1809 YLLDDTPKTVEIKD
+1809 
-1823 HQTYVLEFFNQPLGS
+1823 

-1868 ADGGHLSSNG
+1868 ADSGQLSSNG
-1878 LYWTDENGQIKI
+1878 LYWTDENGQIII
-1890 DGIIGTVVVTEMETI
+1890 DGITGTVVVTEMETI

-1919 VVNTDDTQSLY
+1919 VVNSNDTQSLY
-1930 FYNDPIGG
+1930 FYNAPVGG

-1946 DKKTERI
+1946 DKRTERI
-1953 PNVTFEIRKVND
+1953 PGVTFEIRKVND
-1965 ELVDTVTTDKNGR
+1965 ELVNTVTTDKNGR
-1978 VYCALQDGA
+1978 VYCALEDGA

-1993 KTADGFKL
+1993 EAAEGFKL
-2001 DDTPHYFEVVDG
+2001 DNTPHYFEVVDG
-2013 KTSVL
+2013 KTSAL
-2018 TIENKP
+2018 TIKNKAL
-2024 VSGILIHKV
+2024 SAILIHKIDSV
-2033 DADTGDGIYG
+2033 TGEGIYG
-2043 ATFLLYDKNKNPIG
+2043 VTFLLYDGHKNPIG
-2057 QYTSDQDGYIYIDD
+2057 QYISDQDGYIYIDS

-2085 ADGYILDDT
+2085 ADGYVQDDT
-2094 PKTVYVRSGSTTE
+2094 LKTVYVRSGSTTE
-2107 IEWENTAIRGQIQI
+2107 VKWENTAIRGQIQI
-2121 IKKSANDNPING
+2121 IKKSANYNSING

-2138 RLEGAVFEIY
+2138 LLQGAVFEIY
-2148 DKAGNKVDTIR
+2148 DKAGNTVDTIR
-2159 TDYNG
+2159 TDRNG

-2172 LSRYTIREVQ
+2172 LGRYTIREVS
-2182 APAYYAVNP
+2182 APSYYSVNP
-2191 TVMTAY
+2191 TLMTAY

-2208 VENESVSPGVA
+2208 VENDSVSTGVS
-2219 IKKNGYAEVM
+2219 IKKTGYNEVM

-2235 YTLTGIGNTSTVS
+2235 YTITGVGNTSTVPLS
-2248 LNSFYWRDTLPG
+2248 SFYWRDTLPG

-2304 VLDTRPAILGLA
+2304 VLDARSAILGLA

>member
-1 MAKRIMS
+1 MAKRIIS

-33 MAEVDVYARNDDLEW
+33 MAEVNIYARNDDLEW

-54 IKTQHYTYYNYTSAQ
+54 VKTQHYTYYNFTSAQ
-69 TGQVKEIPAYCVDP
+69 TGQTKEIPAYCVDP
-83 RLYGVPALVEEG
+83 RLYGVPALVQEG

-106 NDPKVC
+106 NDPKLC

-119 PHMPLTTLGVNS
+119 PHMPLSTLGVNS
-131 VEEAYYATKTAL
+131 VDEAYYATKTAL

-158 NPNLSGA
+158 NPSLSGA
-165 DKTAAERVLKATRD
+165 EKAAAERVLKATRD

-197 TADQDT
+197 TADQDV

-228 ETVKLNLANGAPDG
+228 ETVKLNLANGAPVG
-242 AKIMDLN
+242 AKILDMN
-249 NQVIDRLTV
+249 NQEIDRLTV
-258 NTTGANGYEAQC
+258 NTSGASGYEAQC
-270 KIVYPADEVEGQTG
+270 KIVYPAAEVEGQTG

-321 PNIPIAASFISRFS
+321 PHIPIAASFISRFS
-335 AEPDSPDT
+335 ASPDAPSEPDN
-343 PDEPDTPGTNLRI
+343 PGTNLRI
-356 IKLEE
+356 IKLED
-361 GTDKP
+361 GTDLP
-366 LEGAVFEVLYPNG
+366 LKGAVFQVLTPDG
-379 DVVGSFV
+379 SVLGSFS
-386 TNAKGVIEIPV
+386 TNDEGIIEVPV
-397 TITGNYTITELIPP
+397 NITGNYTITELIPP
-411 EDHLLPERTTQN
+411 EDHLLPEHATQN
-423 VTVIHGK
+423 VTVVHGK
-430 TAEVT
+430 TAEIT
-435 SWNAAYGNLRVE
+435 FWNAPYGNLRVE
-447 KISNT
+447 KISDT
-452 GEPLE
+452 GDPLK
-457 GVTIQIKHIESGET
+457 GVTIQIKHIASGET
-471 QTGKTGTAGVV
+471 QTGKTNSAGVV
-482 TFDGL
+482 EFDGL

-493 VRELAGIKGWQAD
+493 VRELAGIEGWQAN
-506 TDTIQTVSIVT
+506 TDTVQTVSIVT

-551 EIWRDGISLGQYN
+551 EIWRDGESLGQFN

-569 EILILDAQPGTYLA
+569 EILLLDAKPGTYLV
-583 KEVQSDDAHIVDTTP
+583 KEVQSDDEHIVDTTP
-598 QQIELKAGEGI
+598 QQIELKAGDGI
-609 RDIVFFNDLKP
+609 KDLVFFNDLKP

-628 SSNPSKVIPN
+628 SANPSKVIPN

-677 KACPGYVIDEAQRI
+677 KSCPGYVIDQAQRI

-709 PSLTLVKLDSY
+709 PSFTLVKLDSY

-755 DLDSGV
+755 DLDPGV

-774 KNVGE
+774 KNNGE

-799 SDLTIRKTDKD
+799 SDLTIRKTDRD

-821 LSKVDGATITTEPTG
+821 LSKVDGATITTDSTG

-843 QRLEP
+843 SRLEP

-869 MVTIFPNRNASVHFQ
+869 MITIFPNRNASVHFQ
-884 NYKRPTLTITKV
+884 NHKRPTLTISKV
-896 DLNGNTLSGAIFEV
+896 DLNGNALPGAIFEV
-910 KTKGGV
+910 KTKDGV
-916 KIGDYPVDKNGTVT
+916 KIGDYPVDKNGKVT

-937 EDYYIVTEI
+937 EGYYIVTEI

-968 TKITIENKEKP
+968 TEITIENEEKP

-984 KIDSVVGDGL
+984 KIDSVVGDGV
-994 KGAKFEIWVAK
+994 KGAKFEIWAAK

-1019 YYYTDENGLIQL
+1019 YYYTDENGLIRL
-1031 DDLDTGWYKIK
+1031 DGLDTGWYKIK
-1042 EVEPPTGFMLK
+1042 EVEPPAGFMLK
-1053 EPSEQTVYV
+1053 EPSEQTIYV
-1062 EHDKSVEVT
+1062 EHDKAVEVT

-1084 VDSDTRAPLAD
+1084 IDADTGAPLSN

-1117 STSANGNI
+1117 NTSANGNI

-1147 MDTVP
+1147 IDTAP

-1164 ITLTFTN
+1164 ITLSFTN
-1171 SKSGALLIKKVDS
+1171 SKNGALLIKKVDS

-1210 KFVTDSAGTIL
+1210 KFVTDNAGTIL
-1221 ISNITPGTT
+1221 ISDVVPGTT

-1238 REGYVL
+1238 RDGYIL
-1244 DETPQT
+1244 DETPQS
-1250 IKVQSNATMTLEFR
+1250 IKIQSNATMTLEFR
-1264 NQPKGNLIINKLDSV
+1264 NQPKGNLIINKLDSI

-1299 DAEGGKLSTKGIY
+1299 DAEGGKLSTKGVY

-1340 SIVPETRSQSVVVN
+1340 SIDPATRSQSVVVN
-1354 AGDTQSITVYNDPHG
+1354 EGDTQSITVYNDPHG
-1369 SLLVT
+1369 SLL
-1374 KVDSVTKEPLSG
+1374 
-1386 VEFKIEGC
+1386 
-1394 NGCEYPA
+1394 
-1401 GTYTTDS
+1401 
-1408 NGTIQLK
+1408 
-1415 SIPSGCYAISETK
+1415 
-1428 AKAGYLLDD
+1428 
-1437 TVHTVKVESGTCK
+1437 
-1450 EVTFENTPLG
+1450 
-1460 DLVIKKMDAVT
+1460 
-1471 KQPLAGAIFRV
+1471 
-1482 TTADEAAVG
+1482 
-1491 NSGGEYRT
+1491 
-1499 DERGYISIPD
+1499 
-1509 VKPSSLIVTEIKAPD
+1509 
-1524 GYLLDDTPKTVEI
+1524 
-1537 KDHQTYVLEFFNQP
+1537 
-1551 LGSLVIHKLDSMTK
+1551 
-1565 VPLEGVQFKITY
+1565 
-1577 ADGKVVDADSGQIS
+1577 
-1591 SNGLYRTDHN
+1591 
-1601 GQIAISG
+1601 
-1608 IVGTIVV
+1608 
-1615 TEVETID
+1615 
-1622 GYSIHEE
+1622 
-1629 TRTQTV
+1629 
-1635 VVNANDAQSL
+1635 
-1645 TFLNDPNGSL
+1645 
-1655 LITKVDSVTKE
+1655 ITKVDSVTKE
-1666 PLSGVEFKI
+1666 PLSDVEFKI

-1687 YTTDSNGTIQLKSI
+1687 YTTDSNGTIRLKSI
-1701 PSGCYAISETKA
+1701 PSGCYAITETKA

-1718 LDDTVHTVK
+1718 MDDTVHTVK
-1727 VESGACKEVTFENTP
+1727 VESGACKEVTFENAP
-1742 LGDLVIKKMDA
+1742 LGSLVIKKMDA

-1771 AAVGNSGGEYRTDE
+1771 AAVGNTGGEYRTDE
-1785 RGYISISEVKPSS
+1785 RGYISIFDVEPSS
-1798 LIVTEIKAPDG
+1798 VIVQEVQAPNG
-1809 YLLDDTPKTVEIKD
+1809 YLLDDTPKTIEIKD

-1868 ADGGHLSSNG
+1868 ADGGQLSSNG

-1890 DGIIGTVVVTEMETI
+1890 TGITGSVVVTEMETI
-1905 EGYTINEQTRSQTV
+1905 EGYTIHEETRSQTV
-1919 VVNTDDTQSLY
+1919 VVNTNDTQSLY

-1953 PNVTFEIRKVND
+1953 PNVTFEIRKVDD

-1978 VYCALQDGA
+1978 VFCALEDGA

-1993 KTADGFKL
+1993 EAAEGFQL
-2001 DDTPHYFEVVDG
+2001 DNTPHCFEVKDG
-2013 KTSVL
+2013 KTTTL
-2018 TIENKP
+2018 TIENKSL
-2024 VSGILIHKV
+2024 SGILIHKI
-2033 DADTGDGIYG
+2033 DSNTGEGIYG
-2043 ATFLLYDKNKNPIG
+2043 VTFLLYDSNKTPIG
-2057 QYTSDQDGYIYIDD
+2057 QYESDQDGWVYIT
-2071 GLEAGRYYLREIKA
+2071 GLTESGRYYICELENE
-2085 ADGYILDDT
+2085 GYNVDT
-2094 PKTVYVRSGSTTE
+2094 QMKTVYVSAGRTVE
-2107 IEWENTAIRGQIQI
+2107 IEWENEPITGQVQIYKYAGEYNEITGAAPGTPLMGAVYEIINARSGKVVDYITTDSRGVAASKPLPLTRYQIREVSAPAYWQVSSQVFDVTLEYAGQI
-2121 IKKSANDNPING
+2121 IKLNA
-2133 LPAGT
+2133 
-2138 RLEGAVFEIY
+2138 Y
-2148 DKAGNKVDTIR
+2148 DKTAELGVSITKRGNAAVLAGNQMRYDITVANTSNVDLESFFWHDRIP
-2159 TDYNG
+2159 TDVA
-2164 RAVSKLLP
+2164 RA
-2172 LSRYTIREVQ
+2172 T
-2182 APAYYAVNP
+2182 
-2191 TVMTAY
+2191 
-2197 LEYEGQIVTFE
+2197 
-2208 VENESVSPGVA
+2208 
-2219 IKKNGYAEVM
+2219 
-2229 PGQPIK
+2229 
-2235 YTLTGIGNTSTVS
+2235 TLT
-2248 LNSFYWRDTLPG
+2248 
-2260 QVTLTRLVTGTYN
+2260 TGTYSARLN
-2273 QQLSYKIVYKT
+2273 YRILYKT
-2284 NLSGDSYRTLADNLS
+2284 NYTANYQVLASNLLTSNIYSFALNAIPMQAGEVITDVYFDFGKVPVGFQSVSNPTLS
-2299 TTKNY
+2299 
-2304 VLDTRPAILGLA
+2304 VM
-2316 ANEKVTEIMYVFGI
+2316 V
-2330 VKAGFGQV
+2330 
-2338 ETPYIYGTVAQGLSN
+2338 N
-2353 GSSIV
+2353 GNAV
-2358 NVADVGGLYNGQWIM
+2358 NGYYMTNRADVGGKYLGTWQTAN
-2373 AASRWL
+2373 ASWVTIIQRYG
-2379 TTVYAKTTVTLPKT
+2379 TTPTLPKT

>member
-22 PTSAAPTLDEA
+22 PASAAPTLDAA

-95 TAIKYSAESIV
+95 TAIKYGAESIV

-119 PHMPLTTLGVNS
+119 PHMPLSTLGVNS

-242 AKIMDLN
+242 AKIMDMN

-258 NTTGANGYEAQC
+258 NTSGANGYEAQC

-379 DVVGSFV
+379 DVVGSFA

-411 EDHLLPERTTQN
+411 ADHLLPERTTQN
-423 VTVIHGK
+423 VTVVHGK

-435 SWNAAYGNLRVE
+435 FWNAPYGNLRVE
-447 KISNT
+447 KIGDT

-457 GVTIQIKHIESGET
+457 GVTIQIKHIESGKN
-471 QTGKTGTAGVV
+471 QTGKTSTAGII

-493 VRELAGIKGWQAD
+493 VRELAGIKGWQAN
-506 TDTIQTVSIVT
+506 TDTVQTVSVVT

-551 EIWRDGISLGQYN
+551 EIWRDGVSLGQYD
-564 TDQTG
+564 TDQMG
-569 EILILDAQPGTYLA
+569 EILILDAQPGTYLV
-583 KEVQSDDAHIVDTTP
+583 KEVQSDDEHIVDTTP
-598 QQIELKAGEGI
+598 QQIELKAGDGI
-609 RDIVFFNDLKP
+609 KDLVFFNDLKP

-628 SSNPSKVIPN
+628 SANPSKVIPN
-638 AVFEIKSV
+638 AVFEIKAV
-646 DGSYGPEEFTT
+646 DGSYGPKEFTT
-657 DKNGEIDLSKLP
+657 DKNGEIDLSKLT

-697 ETAEFVFTNSKR
+697 ESAEFVFTNSKR
-709 PSLTLVKLDSY
+709 PSFTLVKLDSY
-720 DSTPL
+720 DSSPL

-755 DLDSGV
+755 DLDPGV

-774 KNVGE
+774 KNDGE

-821 LSKVDGATITTEPTG
+821 LQKVDGATITTEPTG

-884 NYKRPTLTITKV
+884 NYKRPTLTISKV
-896 DLNGNTLSGAIFEV
+896 DLNGNAITGAIFEV
-910 KTKGGV
+910 KTKAGV
-916 KIGDYPVDKNGTVT
+916 KIGDYPVDKNGKVTV
-930 ISNVHLD
+930 SNIHLD
-937 EDYYIVTEI
+937 EGYYIVTEI
-946 QAPEGYILDKTPHE
+946 QAPDGYILDKTPRE

-968 TKITIENKEKP
+968 TEITIENEEKP

-994 KGAKFEIWVAK
+994 KGAKFEVRVAK

-1019 YYYTDENGLIQL
+1019 YYYTDENGLIKL
-1031 DDLDTGWYKIK
+1031 DNLDTGWYKIK
-1042 EVEPPTGFMLK
+1042 EVEPPVGFMLK
-1053 EPSEQTVYV
+1053 EPSEQTIYV

-1084 VDSDTRAPLAD
+1084 VDSDTGAPLAN

-1117 STSANGNI
+1117 NTSANGNI

-1147 MDTVP
+1147 IDTAP

-1171 SKSGALLIKKVDS
+1171 SKNGALLIKKVDS

-1197 TTSDGTVVGNSNG
+1197 TTSDGTVVGNANG
-1210 KFVTDSAGTIL
+1210 KFVTDTTGTIL
-1221 ISNITPGTT
+1221 ISDIAPGTT

-1238 REGYVL
+1238 RESYVL

-1286 VEFKITYADGSFV
+1286 VEFKITYADGSYV
-1299 DAEGGKLSTKGIY
+1299 DAENGKLSTKGIY
-1312 VTDSNGQIK
+1312 VTDANGQIK

-1340 SIVPETRSQSVVVN
+1340 SIDPTTRSQSVVVN

-1369 SLLVT
+1369 
-1374 KVDSVTKEPLSG
+1374 G
-1386 VEFKIEGC
+1386 
-1394 NGCEYPA
+1394 
-1401 GTYTTDS
+1401 
-1408 NGTIQLK
+1408 
-1415 SIPSGCYAISETK
+1415 
-1428 AKAGYLLDD
+1428 
-1437 TVHTVKVESGTCK
+1437 
-1450 EVTFENTPLG
+1450 
-1460 DLVIKKMDAVT
+1460 
-1471 KQPLAGAIFRV
+1471 
-1482 TTADEAAVG
+1482 
-1491 NSGGEYRT
+1491 
-1499 DERGYISIPD
+1499 
-1509 VKPSSLIVTEIKAPD
+1509 
-1524 GYLLDDTPKTVEI
+1524 
-1537 KDHQTYVLEFFNQP
+1537 
-1551 LGSLVIHKLDSMTK
+1551 
-1565 VPLEGVQFKITY
+1565 
-1577 ADGKVVDADSGQIS
+1577 
-1591 SNGLYRTDHN
+1591 
-1601 GQIAISG
+1601 
-1608 IVGTIVV
+1608 
-1615 TEVETID
+1615 
-1622 GYSIHEE
+1622 
-1629 TRTQTV
+1629 
-1635 VVNANDAQSL
+1635 
-1645 TFLNDPNGSL
+1645 L
-1655 LITKVDSVTKE
+1655 LITKVDSVTRE

-1687 YTTDSNGTIQLKSI
+1687 YTTDSNGTIHLKSV
-1701 PSGCYAISETKA
+1701 PSGCYSITETKA

-1727 VESGACKEVTFENTP
+1727 VESDICKEVTFENTP

-1753 VTKEPLAGAIFRV
+1753 VTKAPLAGAIFRI

-1771 AAVGNSGGEYRTDE
+1771 AVVGNSGGEYRTDE
-1785 RGYISISEVKPSS
+1785 RGYITINDVKPSS

-1809 YLLDDTPKTVEIKD
+1809 YLLDDTTKTVEIKD

-1838 LIIHKLDSVTKAP
+1838 LIVHKLDSVTKAP

-1868 ADGGHLSSNG
+1868 ADGGQLSSNG

-1890 DGIIGTVVVTEMETI
+1890 DGITGTVVVTEMETI
-1905 EGYTINEQTRSQTV
+1905 EGYTIHEETRSQTV
-1919 VVNTDDTQSLY
+1919 VLNTNDTQSLY

-1938 VEIIKVNA
+1938 VEVIKVNA
-1946 DKKTERI
+1946 DKRTERI
-1953 PNVTFEIRKVND
+1953 PGVTFEIRKAND

-1978 VYCALQDGA
+1978 VYCALEDGA

-1993 KTADGFKL
+1993 KAADGFKL
-2001 DDTPHYFEVVDG
+2001 DDTPHCFEVVDG

-2024 VSGILIHKV
+2024 LSGILIHKV
-2033 DADTGDGIYG
+2033 DADTGEGIYG
-2043 ATFLLYDKNKNPIG
+2043 ATFLLYDRNKNPIG
-2057 QYTSDQDGYIYIDD
+2057 QYTTDQDGYIHIDD

-2085 ADGYILDDT
+2085 ADGYIRDDT
-2094 PKTVYVRSGSTTE
+2094 LKTVYVRSGSTTE
-2107 IEWENTAIRGQIQI
+2107 IEWENRAIRGQIQI
-2121 IKKSANDNPING
+2121 IKRSANDNPING

-2148 DKAGNKVDTIR
+2148 NKAGNKVDTIR

-2208 VENESVSPGVA
+2208 VENESVSTGVA
-2219 IKKNGYAEVM
+2219 IKKTGYAEVM

-2235 YTLTGIGNTSTVS
+2235 YTLTGIGNTSTVA
-2248 LNSFYWRDTLPG
+2248 LGSFYWRDNLPG
-2260 QVTLTRLVTGTYN
+2260 QVKLDKIVTGTYN
-2273 QQLSYKIVYKT
+2273 QQLSYKVVYKT
-2284 NLSGDSYRTLADNLS
+2284 NLSDQYRTLADNLS

-2304 VLDTRPAILGLA
+2304 VLDARPVVLGLA
-2316 ANEKVTEIMYVFGI
+2316 ANEKVTEIMFVFGT

-2338 ETPYIYGTVAQGLSN
+2338 ETPCIYGTVESGLSN

-2358 NVADVGGLYNGQWIM
+2358 NVADVGGLYQNQWIQ
-2373 AASRWL
+2373 AVSRWV
-2379 TTVYAKTTVTLPKT
+2379 TNVYAKTNVTLPKT

>member
-1 MAKRIMS
+1 MKKRIS
-8 LFLAVLTLVSTFTL
+8 SFLLAVVMLIGLL
-22 PTSAAPTLDEA
+22 PTTSFAAGTLEEA
-33 MAEVDVYARNDDLEW
+33 MAEVDIYAKNDDLEW

-54 IKTQHYTYYNYTSAQ
+54 VKTQHYTYYNYTSVQ
-69 TGQVKEIPAYCVDP
+69 TGQTNEIPAYCVDP

-119 PHMPLTTLGVNS
+119 PHMPLSTLGVNS
-131 VEEAYYATKTAL
+131 VDEAYYATKTAL

-158 NPNLSGA
+158 NPSLSGA
-165 DKTAAERVLKATRD
+165 ERTAAERVLKATRD

-203 AYPVTINGERCYQQ
+203 AYPVTINGESYYQQ
-217 VITINSETWPI
+217 VVTINSETWPI

-242 AKIMDLN
+242 AKILDMND
-249 NQVIDRLTV
+249 QEIDRLTV
-258 NTTGANGYEAQC
+258 NTSGANGYEAQC
-270 KIVYPADEVEGQTG
+270 KIVYPASEVEGQTG

-294 VQYAIYYARCLEMD
+294 VQYAIYYARCLETD
-308 EYGNVQDYMLDTD
+308 QYGNVQDYMLDSD
-321 PNIPIAASFISRFS
+321 PHIPIAASFISRFS
-335 AEPDSPDT
+335 AFPNT
-343 PDEPDTPGTNLRI
+343 PDEPDEPGNPGTNLRI

-379 DVVGSFV
+379 DVVGSFS

-397 TITGNYTITELIPP
+397 TITGNYTVTELIPP

-423 VTVIHGK
+423 VTVVHGK

-435 SWNAAYGNLRVE
+435 FWNAPYGNIRVE
-447 KISNT
+447 KISDT

-471 QTGKTGTAGVV
+471 QTGKTSGAGVIE
-482 TFDGL
+482 FDGL

-493 VRELAGIKGWQAD
+493 VCELAGIKGWQAD

-551 EIWRDGISLGQYN
+551 EIWRDGESLGQFN
-564 TDQTG
+564 TDKMG
-569 EILILDAQPGTYLA
+569 EILLLDAQPGTYLV
-583 KEVQSDDAHIVDTTP
+583 KEVQSDDEHIVDTTP
-598 QQIELKAGEGI
+598 QQIELKAGDGI
-609 RDIVFFNDLKP
+609 KDLVFFNDLKP

-628 SSNPSKVIPN
+628 SANPSKVIPN

-677 KACPGYVIDEAQRI
+677 KSCPGYVIDQAQRL

-709 PSLTLVKLDSY
+709 PSFTLVKLDSY

-755 DLDSGV
+755 DLDPGV

-774 KNVGE
+774 KNDGE

-810 TGEAIPGVTFT
+810 TGEAVPGVNFT

-843 QRLEP
+843 SRLEP

-862 ILDTTPQ
+862 ILDTVSQ
-869 MVTIFPNRNASVHFQ
+869 MVTVFPNRNASVHFQ
-884 NYKRPTLTITKV
+884 NHKRPTLTISKV
-896 DLNGNTLSGAIFEV
+896 DLNGNALPGAIFEV
-910 KTKGGV
+910 KTKDGV
-916 KIGDYPVDKNGTVT
+916 KIGDYPVDKNGKVT

-937 EDYYIVTEI
+937 EGYYIVTEI

-968 TKITIENKEKP
+968 TEITIENEEKP

-994 KGAKFEIWVAK
+994 KGAKFEILVAK

-1042 EVEPPTGFMLK
+1042 EVEPPAGFMLK
-1053 EPSEQTVYV
+1053 EPSEQTIYV
-1062 EHDKSVEVT
+1062 EHDKAVEVT

-1084 VDSDTRAPLAD
+1084 IDSDTGAPLSN

-1125 VVTGLDAG
+1125 VVTDLDAG

-1147 MDTVP
+1147 IDTAP

-1171 SKSGALLIKKVDS
+1171 SKNGALLIKKVDS
-1184 VTGEPLSD
+1184 VSGEPLSD

-1197 TTSDGTVVGNSNG
+1197 TTSDGTMVGNANG

-1221 ISNITPGTT
+1221 ISNIAPGTT

-1238 REGYVL
+1238 RDGYIL

-1250 IKVQSNATMTLEFR
+1250 IKIQSNATMTLEFR
-1264 NQPKGNLIINKLDSV
+1264 NQPKGNMIINKLDSI

-1299 DAEGGKLSTKGIY
+1299 DAEGGKLSTKGVY

-1326 GTLVVTEEKTIDGY
+1326 GTLVVTEEKPIDGY
-1340 SIVPETRSQSVVVN
+1340 SIDPATRSQSVVVN
-1354 AGDTQSITVYNDPHG
+1354 AGDTQSLTFYNDPNG
-1369 SLLVT
+1369 SLLIT
-1374 KVDSVTKEPLSG
+1374 KIDSVTKEPLSG
-1386 VEFKIEGC
+1386 VEFKIIGC

-1401 GTYTTDS
+1401 GTYITDS
-1408 NGTIQLK
+1408 NGTIWLK
-1415 SIPSGCYAISETK
+1415 SVPSGCYAITETK
-1428 AKAGYLLDD
+1428 AKDGYLLDD

-1471 KQPLAGAIFRV
+1471 KEPLAGAIFRV
-1482 TTADEAAVG
+1482 TNADGAAVG
-1491 NSGGEYRT
+1491 NTGGEYRT

-1524 GYLLDDTPKTVEI
+1524 GYLLDNTPKTVEI
-1537 KDHQTYVLEFFNQP
+1537 KN
-1551 LGSLVIHKLDSMTK
+1551 
-1565 VPLEGVQFKITY
+1565 
-1577 ADGKVVDADSGQIS
+1577 
-1591 SNGLYRTDHN
+1591 
-1601 GQIAISG
+1601 
-1608 IVGTIVV
+1608 
-1615 TEVETID
+1615 
-1622 GYSIHEE
+1622 
-1629 TRTQTV
+1629 
-1635 VVNANDAQSL
+1635 
-1645 TFLNDPNGSL
+1645 
-1655 LITKVDSVTKE
+1655 
-1666 PLSGVEFKI
+1666 
-1675 AGCNGCE
+1675 
-1682 YPAGT
+1682 
-1687 YTTDSNGTIQLKSI
+1687 
-1701 PSGCYAISETKA
+1701 
-1713 KDGYL
+1713 
-1718 LDDTVHTVK
+1718 
-1727 VESGACKEVTFENTP
+1727 
-1742 LGDLVIKKMDA
+1742 
-1753 VTKEPLAGAIFRV
+1753 
-1766 TTADG
+1766 
-1771 AAVGNSGGEYRTDE
+1771 
-1785 RGYISISEVKPSS
+1785 
-1798 LIVTEIKAPDG
+1798 
-1809 YLLDDTPKTVEIKD
+1809 

-1838 LIIHKLDSVTKAP
+1838 LIIHKLDSVTTAP

-1861 ADGKVVD
+1861 ADGRVVD
-1868 ADGGHLSSNG
+1868 ADGGQLSSNG

-1890 DGIIGTVVVTEMETI
+1890 DGITGTVVVTEMKTI
-1905 EGYTINEQTRSQTV
+1905 EGYTIHEESRSQTV
-1919 VVNTDDTQSLY
+1919 VVNANDTQSLY

-1953 PNVTFEIRKVND
+1953 PNVTFEIRKVDD

-1978 VYCALQDGA
+1978 VFCSLEDGS

-1993 KTADGFKL
+1993 EAAEGFKL
-2001 DDTPHYFEVVDG
+2001 DNTPHYFEVVDG
-2013 KTSVL
+2013 KTSTL
-2018 TIENKP
+2018 TVKNKAL
-2024 VSGILIHKV
+2024 SGILIHKI
-2033 DADTGDGIYG
+2033 DSTTGEGIYG
-2043 ATFLLYDKNKNPIG
+2043 VSFLLYDSNKKPIG
-2057 QYTSDQDGYIYIDD
+2057 QYVSDQDGWVYIDD
-2071 GLEAGRYYLREIKA
+2071 LPEPGRYYLRELENK
-2085 ADGYILDDT
+2085 GYILDKEL
-2094 PKTVYVRSGSTTE
+2094 KTVYVRAGKTTE
-2107 IEWENTAIRGQIQI
+2107 IEWENTPITGQIQI
-2121 IKKSANDNPING
+2121 IKTSADYNSMNG
-2133 LPAGT
+2133 WPAGT
-2138 RLEGAVFEIY
+2138 PIPNTIFEVY
-2148 DKAGNKVDTIR
+2148 SSKTGKMVDTIK
-2159 TDYNG
+2159 TNKNG
-2164 RAVSKLLP
+2164 IAISKALP
-2172 LSRYTIREVQ
+2172 LGRYKLIESQSAEFFGLDKTPIEVE
-2182 APAYYAVNP
+2182 
-2191 TVMTAY
+2191 
-2197 LEYEGQIVTFE
+2197 LEFEGQIVKAAMT
-2208 VENESVSPGVA
+2208 NKSLYTNVS
-2219 IKKNGYAEVM
+2219 IKKVGYTEVM
-2229 PGQPIK
+2229 PGQSIR
-2235 YTLTGIGNTSTVS
+2235 YDFSGIANNSTTALT
-2248 LNSFYWRDTLPG
+2248 SFYWRDTLPSNA
-2260 QVTLTRLVTGTYN
+2260 VRLDKIITGTYN
-2273 QQLSYKIVYKT
+2273 APGNYKIVYKT
-2284 NLSGDSYRTLADNLS
+2284 NLSNGNYRTLADNLS
-2299 TTKNY
+2299 TQRNY
-2304 VLDTRPAILGLA
+2304 VLDASPAALGLA
-2316 ANEKVTEIMYVFGI
+2316 ANEYVTEFMVSFG
-2330 VKAGFGQV
+2330 VVPANFRQV
-2338 ETPYIYGTVAQGLSN
+2338 EAPTVYCNVVPWLTGGTQFTN
-2353 GSSIV
+2353 Q
-2358 NVADVGGLYNGQWIM
+2358 ADVGGVHNGQWIM
-2373 AASRWL
+2373 AATRWV
-2379 TTVYAKTTVTLPKT
+2379 TRVYKPADPLPRT